1 MKREGEHVKREGER
15 KRESGATRDALA
27 RRRTRR
33 AVNDPPQ
40 RPCSVTV
47 ASSRWSR
54 ENVLGSLRL
63 LLCMLRRYSVRSVRG
78 KAKPRAAKPGS
89 FPNFS
94 SPPRSGR
101 VAQAGHHLPSL
112 ARGVQRRQGRGRRVR
127 REGLP
132 PHPRIEPSKDHV
144 WNVRRAGKAREPAP
158 QIDQPDSLRQPLPE
172 VRTKRAR
179 IAYGSHRYM
188 ADYRPRP
195 YTDGL

>member
-15 KRESGATRDALA
+15 ANVSGATRDALA

-33 AVNDPPQ
+33 AVNDPAQ

-78 KAKPRAAKPGS
+78 KAIKPRAAKPGS

-101 VAQAGHHLPSL
+101 VAQASFGFHAPPQQPTSATSYREMENDPLLTSSQGIGTVDASGVLWKSTRVGGFITSPTSAPS
-112 ARGVQRRQGRGRRVR
+112 VTTQ
-127 REGLP
+127 
-132 PHPRIEPSKDHV
+132 
-144 WNVRRAGKAREPAP
+144 W
-158 QIDQPDSLRQPLPE
+158 
-172 VRTKRAR
+172 
-179 IAYGSHRYM
+179 
-188 ADYRPRP
+188 
-195 YTDGL
+195 